1 MAKTSPRQRTR
12 NAVLARRRGG
22 TGRGAAGCTRVGDRA
37 LHAGGA
43 ARRGIRRDGRPDFG
57 SVPRAGTTRRIGVA
71 GGIATAA
78 RHGQRKRCRHED
90 AIADAHQRVG
100 VPLLLVEPVTPP
112 AEPLA
117 EPLPLVPGPPI
128 ELVLPE
134 VPPLP
139 EGLVVPAVLPEPVP
153 LPEGLV
159 VLEELVEPVPPVEP
173 AVPASRL
180 SQALSERA
188 ATMAKVAAAH

>member
-1 MAKTSPRQRTR
+1 MRRPLAACRKGLGLPVPEAK
-12 NAVLARRRGG
+12 V
-22 TGRGAAGCTRVGDRA
+22 
-37 LHAGGA
+37 
-43 ARRGIRRDGRPDFG
+43 
-57 SVPRAGTTRRIGVA
+57 
-71 GGIATAA
+71 
-78 RHGQRKRCRHED
+78 
-90 AIADAHQRVG
+90 HQRVG
-100 VPLLLVEPVTPP
+100 VPLLLVEPVAPP
-112 AEPLA
+112 A
-117 EPLPLVPGPPI
+117 EPLPLVPGPPM

-139 EGLVVPAVLPEPVP
+139 EGLVVPAVLPESVP

-188 ATMAKVAAAH
+188 AITAKVAAAH

>member
-1 MAKTSPRQRTR
+1 
-12 NAVLARRRGG
+12 
-22 TGRGAAGCTRVGDRA
+22 
-37 LHAGGA
+37 
-43 ARRGIRRDGRPDFG
+43 
-57 SVPRAGTTRRIGVA
+57 
-71 GGIATAA
+71 
-78 RHGQRKRCRHED
+78 
-90 AIADAHQRVG
+90 
-100 VPLLLVEPVTPP
+100 VPLLLVEPVAPP
-112 AEPLA
+112 AEPL
-117 EPLPLVPGPPI
+117 EEELPLPLVPGPPM

-139 EGLVVPAVLPEPVP
+139 EGLVVPAVLPEPEPVP